1 VTTLRPASAFRSG
14 LEACVGTDGTA
25 RPFVCAGNP
34 YCCEAFLVGIN
45 PASSVPFWPF
55 WDDEKGFD
63 KARWFECYCKQRGNV
78 SPTRRAIEWLVKA
91 AAPVKILETNLFSTP
106 TRRAAAL
113 RKEDR
118 QTRAFEFL
126 LAEIRPHALLF
137 HGRPARIWFEHRFG
151 CSLTPCFSRVTIGGQ
166 TCMVALRPAFVQCFA
181 GKGG

>member
-1 VTTLRPASAFRSG
+1 M
-14 LEACVGTDGTA
+14 
-25 RPFVCAGNP
+25 
-34 YCCEAFLVGIN
+34 
-45 PASSVPFWPF
+45 
-55 WDDEKGFD
+55 
-63 KARWFECYCKQRGNV
+63 

-166 TCMVALRPAFVQCFA
+166 TCMVASVPHLFNASQARAVRHGKAIRSLPA
-181 GKGG
+181 